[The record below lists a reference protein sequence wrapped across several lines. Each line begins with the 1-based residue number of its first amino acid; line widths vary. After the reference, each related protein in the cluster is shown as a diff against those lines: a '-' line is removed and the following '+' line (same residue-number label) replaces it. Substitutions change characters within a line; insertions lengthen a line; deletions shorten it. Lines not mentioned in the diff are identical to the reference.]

1 MPALLLMENAG
12 RAVAQETLRIIGKR
26 RLRIAI
32 FCGKG
37 NNGGD
42 GFCAA
47 RHLLVAGINPDIY
60 LVSKISEVKKE
71 SEVNLNILLNLKKK
85 VFEVSPSSLD
95 IIKKRIS
102 KYDLIID
109 ALLGIGLKG
118 NITGVMAQLIGIINN
133 SKADILSVDIPSGL
147 DANSGRILGC
157 CIKAGKTI
165 TFVAKKRG
173 MVKDQGLKSRGEVKI
188 ADIGVPL

>member
-109 ALLGIGLKG
+109 ALL
-118 NITGVMAQLIGIINN
+118 
-133 SKADILSVDIPSGL
+133 
-147 DANSGRILGC
+147 
-157 CIKAGKTI
+157 
-165 TFVAKKRG
+165 
-173 MVKDQGLKSRGEVKI
+173 
-188 ADIGVPL
+188 